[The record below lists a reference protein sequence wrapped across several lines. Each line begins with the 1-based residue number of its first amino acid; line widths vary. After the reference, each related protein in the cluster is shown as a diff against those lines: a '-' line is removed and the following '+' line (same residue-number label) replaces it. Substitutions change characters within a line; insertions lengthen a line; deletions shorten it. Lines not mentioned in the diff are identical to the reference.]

1 MSTHTH
7 ACIHYVDHVCPF
19 HRLSSERAI
28 SNSGI
33 TKLSSFLPLS
43 RSFSLSSS
51 VHNTT
56 SKSFLVLF
64 LLGMYDAAGKSEGG
78 AASARRRQTER
89 PTGRTTESVRWRS
102 AYFLRVKP
110 CFLPPL
116 SEMSLRLFVV
126 PLRSLTTNDHS
137 LAGM

>member
-89 PTGRTTESVRWRS
+89 PTGRTTEGVRWRS
-102 AYFLRVKP
+102 AYTFLSQTLFSSYSSP
-110 CFLPPL
+110 
-116 SEMSLRLFVV
+116 SLRNESSASSF
-126 PLRSLTTNDHS
+126 PYAHS
-137 LAGM
+137 LIMITV